1 MTNRLSKFAFILV
14 SLHIASSPAA
24 AEGFRTGA
32 GVLSRPGHAI
42 LFRHAIAP
50 GTGDPPGFRLDD
62 CSTQRNLSEEGRRQA
77 RELGRR
83 LREAGITEARV
94 YSSRWCRS
102 LETAELLGLGPVT
115 PLPVLD
121 SFFSMPGRES
131 RQTRELRNF
140 LYTLPPGPSV
150 VMVTHQ
156 VNITGLTG
164 IVPPSGGGVI
174 VRFGKA
180 DGTDGSAGVRFL
192 ETWP

>member
-1 MTNRLSKFAFILV
+1 
-14 SLHIASSPAA
+14 
-24 AEGFRTGA
+24 
-32 GVLSRPGHAI
+32 LSRPGHAI
-42 LFRHAIAP
+42 LFRHSIAP

-62 CSTQRNLSEEGRRQA
+62 CSTQRNLSEEGWKQA

-102 LETAELLGLGPVT
+102 LETAELLGLGPVM
-115 PLPVLD
+115 PLPILD
-121 SFFSMPGRES
+121 SFFGMPEQGSSQNE
-131 RQTRELRNF
+131 ELRNF
-140 LYTLPPGPSV
+140 LYILSPGPPV

-156 VNITGLTG
+156 INITGLTG

-174 VRFGKA
+174 VCFGEPE
-180 DGTDGSAGVRFL
+180 GTDGSEGVRVL